1 MIGPSE
7 LIINE
12 DGSVYHLAIQPE
24 QLADTIITVG
34 DPDRVDRVSRHFDH
48 VHTRISKREFLT
60 HIGKLNGKPIMALS
74 TGMGTD
80 NIEIVMNEL
89 DALANVDFNS
99 REINAVHRK
108 LNIIRIGTSGSLQKD
123 VPLDAILA
131 SKEALGIDTLMS
143 FYQHKHTAGQ
153 QQLEN
158 EAKTQ
163 LSLPFTPYYAQGS
176 EALISQIAQGLLQGF
191 TITCPGFY
199 APQGRS
205 VRLAPKIDNFIEKLQ
220 NFQFQG
226 KVITNFEMETA
237 GYYALANLLGH
248 EALSLN
254 AIVANRIDNTFSS
267 DPLKIMDK
275 LILGVME
282 KIG

>member
-1 MIGPSE
+1 MIASSE

-12 DGSVYHLAIQPE
+12 DGSVYHLAIHPE

-34 DPDRVDRVSRHFDH
+34 DPDRVERVSRHFDR

-60 HIGKLNGKPIMALS
+60 HIGTLNGKPIMAMS

-89 DALANVDFNS
+89 DALANIDFNT
-99 REINAVHRK
+99 REIKATHRK
-108 LNIIRIGTSGSLQKD
+108 LNIIRVGTSGSIQKD
-123 VPLDAILA
+123 VPLDAVLA

-143 FYQHKHTAGQ
+143 FYQHKSSAEGK
-153 QQLEN
+153 QLE
-158 EAKTQ
+158 EAAKKQ
-163 LSLPFTPYYAQGS
+163 LSLPFTPYYCEGS
-176 EALISQIAQGLLQGF
+176 EPLLSLLSQGFLQGF

-205 VRLAPKIDNFIEKLQ
+205 LRLAPNIENFIDKLQ
-220 NFQFQG
+220 NFEFRG
-226 KVITNFEMETA
+226 KIITNFEMETA
-237 GYYALANLLGH
+237 GYYAMANLLGH

-267 DPLKIMDK
+267 NPLKVVDN
-275 LILGVME
+275 LIKGVIE
-282 KIG
+282 KFA